1 MGTNHKKL
9 TSESLVTPISPLKTA
24 TVSRMQRLSR
34 RLGWPGWA
42 MLLVLVSGGIGFSA
56 TNLLFKLSSSPNCP
70 EIFWPIASASMR
82 LYCAQLEADKR
93 TPEGLLKAIALVE
106 ALPQDHPLRS
116 EVDNNVEIWAS
127 DLLKLAEKE
136 FQAGRIEKAINLAEE
151 VPNKAKAYSLVR
163 EQVEAWRETWKEGET
178 LFVKVE
184 ESLRK
189 SNWNQAFRWAVK
201 LLNIGN
207 QYWATVKY
215 DQAVKKI
222 YLAREESSK
231 LDQAYIVFNRGGLE
245 NWLKAL
251 AATQKISPDSYA
263 YQEAANLTEKIK
275 EKLVAYGNK
284 LVKAHNW
291 QNLRDLAEAIPKELD
306 LDSVASDWQMLANA
320 GIDGE
325 FGTVE
330 SLKSAIAAAENI
342 DSASPVYPEAQT
354 LLSRWRLEIED
365 VLQLAKARELAE
377 PGTIDSLN
385 AAIAQARLIS
395 TGNNRYSEAQDEIQN
410 WQHRVEVTE
419 DQPLLDKAREMAVA
433 GDGVSLRAA
442 IAQASTIRPSR
453 ALYNDAQEEIRQWQE
468 KIERMEDQPILEQ
481 AIALG
486 NAKDYPSAI
495 STARRIGKRRA
506 LSLEARGHIRRWQE
520 QVDAQENLEKAYLIA
535 EGQTPDA
542 LIRALR
548 ILRKIPV
555 ATDVNSQRLEAMDHW
570 SYKLLA
576 LASEQA
582 NLGLYNE
589 AIEMA
594 GRIPSESSVYNSA
607 QTQIDIWR
615 QSLNPAPPPEVAP
628 ETIN

>member
-1 MGTNHKKL
+1 
-9 TSESLVTPISPLKTA
+9 
-24 TVSRMQRLSR
+24 
-34 RLGWPGWA
+34 
-42 MLLVLVSGGIGFSA
+42 
-56 TNLLFKLSSSPNCP
+56 
-70 EIFWPIASASMR
+70 
-82 LYCAQLEADKR
+82 
-93 TPEGLLKAIALVE
+93 
-106 ALPQDHPLRS
+106 
-116 EVDNNVEIWAS
+116 VDNNVEIWAS
-127 DLLKLAEKE
+127 YLLKLAEKE

-245 NWLKAL
+245 NWIKAL
-251 AATQKISPDSYA
+251 AATRKISPDSYA
-263 YQEAANLTEKIK
+263 HQEAASLTEKIK

-320 GIDGE
+320 GIDGG

-342 DSASPVYPEAQT
+342 DSASPVYSEAQT

>member
-1 MGTNHKKL
+1 MGTNQKKL

-42 MLLVLVSGGIGFSA
+42 VLLVLVSGGIGFSA

-151 VPNKAKAYSLVR
+151 VPNKAKAYSLVT

-231 LDQAYIVFNRGGLE
+231 LDQAYIVFNRGGWE

-395 TGNNRYSEAQDEIQN
+395 TGNQRYSEAQDEIQN

>member
-1 MGTNHKKL
+1 MGTNQKKL

-42 MLLVLVSGGIGFSA
+42 VLLVLVSGGIGFSA

-231 LDQAYIVFNRGGLE
+231 LDQAYIVFNRGGWE

-395 TGNNRYSEAQDEIQN
+395 TGNQRYSEAQDEIQN

-419 DQPLLDKAREMAVA
+419 DQPLLDKSREMAVA

>member
-1 MGTNHKKL
+1 
-9 TSESLVTPISPLKTA
+9 
-24 TVSRMQRLSR
+24 
-34 RLGWPGWA
+34 
-42 MLLVLVSGGIGFSA
+42 
-56 TNLLFKLSSSPNCP
+56 
-70 EIFWPIASASMR
+70 MR

-189 SNWNQAFRWAVK
+189 SNWNQAFRGAVK

-231 LDQAYIVFNRGGLE
+231 LDQAYIVFNRGGWE

-320 GIDGE
+320 GIDGG

-342 DSASPVYPEAQT
+342 DSASPVYSEAQT

-594 GRIPSESSVYNSA
+594 NRIPSESSVYNTA

>member
-1 MGTNHKKL
+1 MGTNQKKL

-42 MLLVLVSGGIGFSA
+42 VLLVLVSGGIGFSA

-151 VPNKAKAYSLVR
+151 VPNKAKAYSLVT

-231 LDQAYIVFNRGGLE
+231 LDQAYIVFNRGGWE

-395 TGNNRYSEAQDEIQN
+395 TGNQRYSEAQDEIQN

-419 DQPLLDKAREMAVA
+419 DQPLLDKAREIAVA